1 MADRLHHLK
10 GGFNYR
16 SGENSSSSKL
26 ELPDG
31 MNPESLL
38 SRRRSTSITANL
50 LETLPSKMQLS
61 NKDSGI
67 ATENQGLSGIQNAT
81 SNKSDNHNP
90 KFNSFLR
97 RSSAAFIGDLSRIKP
112 GAINGS
118 SIPEETSDILPTDND
133 QNGPS
138 SSMRRASIQPGVNM
152 FQKEGMKSRGN
163 LLSTVNGNF
172 TAATRNG
179 LLSNS
184 GIQC

>member
-1 MADRLHHLK
+1 MADKLQHLK
-10 GGFNYR
+10 GGLNVKN
-16 SGENSSSSKL
+16 GGGSSSSKL

-50 LETLPSKMQLS
+50 LETLPSKMQLQS
-61 NKDSGI
+61 KDNGI
-67 ATENQGLSGIQNAT
+67 AAQNQGLSGIQNAT
-81 SNKSDNHNP
+81 SNKTDNHNP

-118 SIPEETSDILPTDND
+118 SIPEETSDMMPADND
-133 QNGPS
+133 QNGS
-138 SSMRRASIQPGVNM
+138 ISNMRKASNI

-172 TAATRNG
+172 TAATRTG

-184 GIQC
+184 GIKC